1 MTFDPTPE
9 QRAAL
14 DLFASGETMVIEAGA
29 GTGKTSTLR
38 LLAHST
44 EKRGQYLAYNKAI
57 VTDVSGSLPETC
69 AARTAHS
76 LAFAAVGKK
85 FAHRLNSPR
94 MRSDEIARRLGIGPF
109 TLRYGTQTKV
119 LQPGFLAGLAM
130 RSVAV
135 FCSTA
140 DREPTKRH
148 VPYQDGLDVP
158 TNAGVRTY
166 RNNDALAEM
175 LVPAMRI
182 AWFDLMNPGG
192 DLPYRHD
199 HYLKAWQLA
208 DPRIPVDYVLFDEA
222 QDASPVMAAIVASQD
237 HAQKVY
243 VGDSAQ
249 AIYEWR
255 GAVNALAGFDADD
268 RRCLTQSFRFGPA
281 IADRANEILAELDAP
296 LRLTGLDS
304 IPSQIGKISGDPDA
318 LLCRSNAGAVAAVLD
333 AQRRSVRAHLVGGGN
348 EVLSFAKAAQDLM
361 DGGRSYHPEL
371 ACFDSWGEVKDYVSQ
386 DAQGGE
392 LRLLVSLVEEFGVP
406 TIRRALEH
414 MPRED
419 ASDLVVS
426 TAHKAKGREWDR
438 VKIAADFV
446 TPKMKALE
454 ELGGETDASE
464 MRLRYVAVTR
474 AKLLLDCSALDS
486 SEVEEPAA

>member
-1 MTFDPTPE
+1 M
-9 QRAAL
+9 
-14 DLFASGETMVIEAGA
+14 
-29 GTGKTSTLR
+29 
-38 LLAHST
+38 
-44 EKRGQYLAYNKAI
+44 
-57 VTDVSGSLPETC
+57 
-69 AARTAHS
+69 
-76 LAFAAVGKK
+76 
-85 FAHRLNSPR
+85 
-94 MRSDEIARRLGIGPF
+94 
-109 TLRYGTQTKV
+109 
-119 LQPGFLAGLAM
+119 
-130 RSVAV
+130 
-135 FCSTA
+135 
-140 DREPTKRH
+140 
-148 VPYQDGLDVP
+148 
-158 TNAGVRTY
+158 
-166 RNNDALAEM
+166 
-175 LVPAMRI
+175 
-182 AWFDLMNPGG
+182 
-192 DLPYRHD
+192 
-199 HYLKAWQLA
+199 
-208 DPRIPVDYVLFDEA
+208 
-222 QDASPVMAAIVASQD
+222 
-237 HAQKVY
+237 
-243 VGDSAQ
+243 
-249 AIYEWR
+249 
-255 GAVNALAGFDADD
+255 NALAGFDADD